1 MKIIALLIDLVWII
15 GIIMI
20 IKSSGEGFE
29 FKNQNIPILILSF
42 VSIVFLNIKVF
53 KIKKNLS

>member
-20 IKSSGEGFE
+20 IKSSNEGFE
-29 FKNQNIPILILSF
+29 FKNQNIPILIISF